1 MSRHVFEFKN
11 VTSYYIEPE
20 FPAIRNVSLFLN
32 NSEIVV
38 LIGPN
43 GAGKSTV
50 LKTVFSLAKVSSGNI
65 YLNDVDITNI
75 PGNHLAKKS
84 IAYVYQGR
92 RLFPSLSVMEN
103 LEMGAYSRSDRAEIK
118 KDMEKVFDLFHD
130 LRALKNR
137 LAGRLSGGEQQ
148 MVAIGRG
155 LMLRPD
161 ILFVD
166 EPSIGLSPIVAEKI
180 ASVLKRIGN
189 DGVSILLVEQN
200 VELALE
206 IADRGYLMND
216 GKIEK
221 ESNAEGLKKQL
232 NLNVYFGGYDEC

>member
-1 MSRHVFEFKN
+1 MNRHILEFKG

-20 FPAIRNVSLFLN
+20 FPAIQNVSLFLN
-32 NSEIVV
+32 NEEIVA

-50 LKTVFSLAKVSSGNI
+50 LKTVFSLAKVSSGII
-65 YLNDVDITNI
+65 YLDNVDITNI
-75 PGNHLAKKS
+75 SANQLAKKS

-92 RLFPSLSVMEN
+92 RLFPSLTVKEN
-103 LEMGAYSRSDRAEIK
+103 LEMGAYSRSDKSEIK
-118 KDMEKVFDLFHD
+118 KDIEKVFDLFVE
-130 LRALKNR
+130 LRELKNR
-137 LAGRLSGGEQQ
+137 FAGQISGGEQQ
-148 MVAIGRG
+148 MVAIGRA
-155 LMLRPD
+155 LMLRPKV
-161 ILFVD
+161 LFVD

-180 ASVLKRIGN
+180 ASILKRISR

-206 IADRGYLMND
+206 IADRGYLMKD

-221 ESNAEGLKKQL
+221 EDTAEGLKKQL
-232 NLNVYFGGYDEC
+232 DLKVYFGGYDYV